1 VFGIHDLALFVVSGL
16 LLNIAPGV
24 DFLYVLSR
32 AASRGTLAG
41 VWAALGIGLGCFV
54 HISFAALGLSAILA
68 SSAIAFTAVKW
79 VGAAY
84 LIYIGISMLRQRGGL
99 TLALAS
105 SPDAGSGTEKRAAE
119 GHARIFWQGFLTNVL
134 NPKIAL
140 FFLAFVPQF
149 IEASSPTKV
158 QAFLLLGTIFN
169 TTGTA
174 WNLFVAWAAGYLAR
188 RLQVASRIGT
198 WLNRS
203 LGAMF
208 IALGIRLGL
217 ASRA

>member
-1 VFGIHDLALFVVSGL
+1 MFGTHDLALFVVSGL

-32 AASRGTLAG
+32 SASRGTLAG

-84 LIYIGISMLRQRGGL
+84 LIYVGISMLRQRGGL
-99 TLALAS
+99 SLALAN
-105 SPDAGSGTEKRAAE
+105 SGTAA
-119 GHARIFWQGFLTNVL
+119 AADNSTRIFWQGFLTNVL
-134 NPKIAL
+134 NPKVAL

-149 IEASSPTKV
+149 IDVASPTKV
-158 QAFLLLGTIFN
+158 QAFLLLGAIFN
-169 TTGTA
+169 TTGTL
-174 WNLFVAWAAGYLAR
+174 WNLFVAWAAGFL
-188 RLQVASRIGT
+188 ASRLRLASRVGL

-217 ASRA
+217 SSRA

>member
-1 VFGIHDLALFVVSGL
+1 MAGMFGTHDLALFVVSGL

-32 AASRGTLAG
+32 SASRGTLAG

-84 LIYIGISMLRQRGGL
+84 LIYIGIAMLRQRGGL
-99 TLALAS
+99 TLALSNNGNAS
-105 SPDAGSGTEKRAAE
+105 ATAADS
-119 GHARIFWQGFLTNVL
+119 HARIFWQGFLTNVL
-134 NPKIAL
+134 NPKVAL

-149 IEASSPTKV
+149 IEVSSPTKV
-158 QAFLLLGTIFN
+158 QAFVFLGAIFN

-188 RLQVASRIGT
+188 RLQLASRVGV

-208 IALGIRLGL
+208 IALGVRLGL
-217 ASRA
+217 SSRA

>member
-1 VFGIHDLALFVVSGL
+1 MFGTHDLALFVVSGL

-32 AASRGTLAG
+32 SASRGTLAG

-84 LIYIGISMLRQRGGL
+84 LIYVGIAMLRQRGGL
-99 TLALAS
+99 SLALATHN
-105 SPDAGSGTEKRAAE
+105 GAAPAD
-119 GHARIFWQGFLTNVL
+119 GYTRIFWQGFLTNVL
-134 NPKIAL
+134 NPKVAL

-149 IEASSPTKV
+149 IEVASPTKV
-158 QAFLLLGTIFN
+158 QAFLLLGAIFN
-169 TTGTA
+169 TTGTL
-174 WNLFVAWAAGYLAR
+174 WNLFVAWAAGFM
-188 RLQVASRIGT
+188 ASRLRLASRVGL

-217 ASRA
+217 SSRA

>member
-1 VFGIHDLALFVVSGL
+1 MFGTHDLALFVISGL

-24 DFLYVLSR
+24 DFLYVLSN

-68 SSAIAFTAVKW
+68 SSAAAFTVVKW
-79 VGAAY
+79 IGAAY
-84 LIYIGISMLRQRGGL
+84 LIYVGISMLRQRRGFMP
-99 TLALAS
+99 S
-105 SPDAGSGTEKRAAE
+105 MNAAV
-119 GHARIFWQGFLTNVL
+119 GAPVTGYARIFWQGFLTNML
-134 NPKIAL
+134 NPKVAL

-149 IEASSPTKV
+149 IDVASPTKV

-174 WNLFVAWAAGYLAR
+174 WNLFVAWAAGFLSR
-188 RLQVASRIGT
+188 RLQLASRVGL

-203 LGAMF
+203 LGALF

-217 ASRA
+217 SSRA

>member
-1 VFGIHDLALFVVSGL
+1 MFGTHDLALFVVSGL

-84 LIYIGISMLRQRGGL
+84 LIYVGISMIRQRGGL
-99 TLALAS
+99 SLALANN
-105 SPDAGSGTEKRAAE
+105 GVAAPAD
-119 GHARIFWQGFLTNVL
+119 GYTRIFWQGFLTNVL
-134 NPKIAL
+134 NPKVAL

-149 IEASSPTKV
+149 IDAASPTKV
-158 QAFLLLGTIFN
+158 QAFLLLGAIFN
-169 TTGTA
+169 TTGTL
-174 WNLFVAWAAGYLAR
+174 WNLFVAWAAGFLSS
-188 RLQVASRIGT
+188 RLRLASRVGL

-208 IALGIRLGL
+208 VALGIRLGL
-217 ASRA
+217 SSRA

>member
-1 VFGIHDLALFVVSGL
+1 MFGTHDLALFVVSGL

-32 AASRGTLAG
+32 SASRGTLAG
-41 VWAALGIGLGCFV
+41 VWAALGIGLGCLV

-68 SSAIAFTAVKW
+68 SSAIAFTVVKW

-84 LIYIGISMLRQRGGL
+84 LIYVGISMLRQRGGL
-99 TLALAS
+99 SLALAYN
-105 SPDAGSGTEKRAAE
+105 GGTAPADSYTRV
-119 GHARIFWQGFLTNVL
+119 FWQGFLTNVL
-134 NPKIAL
+134 NPKVAL

-149 IEASSPTKV
+149 IDAASPTKV
-158 QAFLLLGTIFN
+158 QAFLLLGAIFN
-169 TTGTA
+169 TTGTL
-174 WNLFVAWAAGYLAR
+174 WNLFVAWAAGFLTS
-188 RLQVASRIGT
+188 RLRLASRVGL

-208 IALGIRLGL
+208 IALGVRLGL
-217 ASRA
+217 SGRT

>member
-1 VFGIHDLALFVVSGL
+1 MFGTHDLALFVVSGL

-32 AASRGTLAG
+32 SASRGTLAG

-54 HISFAALGLSAILA
+54 HVSFAALGLSALLA

-84 LIYIGISMLRQRGGL
+84 LIYVGISMLRQRGGL
-99 TLALAS
+99 SLALANDTGGAPADS
-105 SPDAGSGTEKRAAE
+105 YT
-119 GHARIFWQGFLTNVL
+119 RIFWQGFLTNVL
-134 NPKIAL
+134 NPKVAL

-149 IEASSPTKV
+149 IDAASPTKV
-158 QAFLLLGTIFN
+158 QAFLLLGAIFN
-169 TTGTA
+169 TTGTL
-174 WNLFVAWAAGYLAR
+174 WNLFVAWAAGFL
-188 RLQVASRIGT
+188 ASRLRLASRVGL
-198 WLNRS
+198 WVNRS

-217 ASRA
+217 SSRA

>member
-1 VFGIHDLALFVVSGL
+1 MFGTHDLTLFVISGL

-32 AASRGTLAG
+32 SASRGTLAG

-99 TLALAS
+99 TLALQTS
-105 SPDAGSGTEKRAAE
+105 AGATPTADSY
-119 GHARIFWQGFLTNVL
+119 ARIFWQGFLTNVL
-134 NPKIAL
+134 NPKVAL

-188 RLQVASRIGT
+188 RLQLASRVGV

-208 IALGIRLGL
+208 IALGVRLGL
-217 ASRA
+217 SGRA

>member
-1 VFGIHDLALFVVSGL
+1 MFGTHDLALFVVSGL

-32 AASRGTLAG
+32 SASRGTLAG

-84 LIYIGISMLRQRGGL
+84 LIYVGISMLRQRGGL
-99 TLALAS
+99 SLALANS
-105 SPDAGSGTEKRAAE
+105 SAA
-119 GHARIFWQGFLTNVL
+119 APADSSTRIFWQGFLTNVL
-134 NPKIAL
+134 NPKVAL

-149 IEASSPTKV
+149 IDVASPTKV
-158 QAFLLLGTIFN
+158 QAFLLLGAIFN
-169 TTGTA
+169 TTGTL
-174 WNLFVAWAAGYLAR
+174 WNLFVAWAAGFL
-188 RLQVASRIGT
+188 ASRLRLASRVGL

-217 ASRA
+217 SSRA

>member
-1 VFGIHDLALFVVSGL
+1 MAGMFGTHDLALFVVSGL

-32 AASRGTLAG
+32 SASRGTLAG
-41 VWAALGIGLGCFV
+41 IWAALGIGLGCFV

-84 LIYIGISMLRQRGGL
+84 LIYVGISMLRQRGGL
-99 TLALAS
+99 SLALQ
-105 SPDAGSGTEKRAAE
+105 TNAE
-119 GHARIFWQGFLTNVL
+119 PTHVLDSHARIFWQGFLTNVL
-134 NPKIAL
+134 NPKVAL

-174 WNLFVAWAAGYLAR
+174 WNLFVAWAAGYLSR
-188 RLQVASRIGT
+188 RLQLASRVGV

-208 IALGIRLGL
+208 IALGVRLGL
-217 ASRA
+217 SSRA